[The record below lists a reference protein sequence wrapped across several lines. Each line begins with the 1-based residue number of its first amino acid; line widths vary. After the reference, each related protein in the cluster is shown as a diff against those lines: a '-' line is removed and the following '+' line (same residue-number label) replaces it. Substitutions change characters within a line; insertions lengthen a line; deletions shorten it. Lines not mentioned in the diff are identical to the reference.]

1 MCADSITHNYD
12 WIKPQVG
19 ASPTTW
25 GNKLNDDLDQ
35 IDAVTFAIDQRADSF
50 VGEIKLYVGATPP
63 AKWKLCDGTV
73 YDIADIPLLAPLLG
87 NQFGGVSGI
96 SCAVPDLRQAFPI
109 GYSVGVLAIGATG
122 GEATHTL
129 VDAEMPSHNH
139 TINDPSHDHGVN
151 DPTHN
156 HNIAVNTYG
165 TSAGTDMLETFS
177 GSGTTATTS
186 NNSTGISIFANN
198 TDITINDAGGD
209 GAHNNLPPFCC
220 LNFIIKYTT

>member
-1 MCADSITHNYD
+1 MADSITHNYE

-25 GNKLNDDLDQ
+25 GNKINDDLDQ

-50 VGEIKLYVGATPP
+50 VGEIKMYVGATAPP
-63 AKWKLCDGTV
+63 KWKLCDGTV
-73 YDIADIPLLAPLLG
+73 YDVADIPLLAPLLG

-129 VDAEMPSHNH
+129 VTAEMPSHTHDANV
-139 TINDPSHDHGVN
+139 TFDDPGHQHDLP
-151 DPTHN
+151 D
-156 HNIAVNTYG
+156 NIYYG
-165 TSAGTDMLETFS
+165 TDYPEGTSTTNAFS
-177 GSGTTATTS
+177 FGDQTAVATT
-186 NNSTGISIFANN
+186 G
-198 TDITINDAGGD
+198 ITITVDNDDTGGD
-209 GAHNNLPPFCC
+209 GAHNNLPPFVCI
-220 LNFIIKYTT
+220 NFIIKFET